1 MITITKAQI
10 DDVREI
16 QNVLYRTWLVT
27 YPNKEAGITVE
38 DIEER
43 FKERLTEDG
52 IEKRKQNFLDE
63 ASQNKFFIVARDGDT
78 MVGVCGI
85 GIKEE
90 HNQLQAIYV
99 LPEHQGK
106 GIGRMFWN
114 EAVRLFDPKKKVIIQ
129 VATYNKKAIKFYT
142 KLGFVD
148 TGKRLEN
155 EQYKMPISGAYIPEM
170 EMELEK

>member
-16 QNVLYRTWLVT
+16 QMVLYQVWLVT
-27 YPNKEAGITVE
+27 YPNEKAGITVE

-43 FKERLTEDG
+43 FKEKLTEDG
-52 IEKRKQNFLDE
+52 IEKRKQNFLDN
-63 ASQNKFFIVARDGDT
+63 ASQNEFFLVAREGDT
-78 MVGVCGI
+78 MVGVCSVK
-85 GIKEE
+85 IKEKY
-90 HNQLQAIYV
+90 NQLQAIYV

-114 EAVRLFDPKKKVIIQ
+114 EAMRLFDPEKRVIIQ
-129 VATYNKKAIKFYT
+129 VAIYNKKAIGFYT

-148 TGKRLEN
+148 TGKRFAN